1 MKGII
6 FDFNGTLFWDSQL
19 HYDAWRIFSEKLR
32 GYPFTD
38 DEMRKYMFGRTNK
51 DIITYCT
58 GEVPSDETVKKLAYE
73 KESLYRAQCLQDS
86 EHFKL
91 APGAV
96 EFLDWLVENNISR
109 TIATMS
115 EWQNVEFYIKE
126 FKLERWFD
134 LNKIVYSN
142 GLIKGKPD
150 PEIYNIACSNLNLN
164 PEDCIVVEDAL
175 SGLESAKNAQIGMII
190 AIASLENPSL
200 YEQLG
205 YVDRIIYNFNEFD
218 RTLFDDNYS
227 QKNRQEL
234 FVNKL

>member
-1 MKGII
+1 MGEFMKGII

-19 HYDAWRIFSEKLR
+19 HYDAWRMFSEKLR

-58 GEVPSDETVKKLAYE
+58 GKVPSDDVVEKLAYE
-73 KESLYRAQCLQDS
+73 KESLYREQCLKDK

-96 EFLDWLVENNISR
+96 EFLDWLTENDIPR

-126 FKLERWFD
+126 FNLARWFD
-134 LNKIVYSN
+134 LDKIVYSN
-142 GLIKGKPD
+142 GKIKGKPD
-150 PEIYNIACSNLNLN
+150 PEIYQIACRNLGLP
-164 PEDCIVVEDAL
+164 PEDCIVIEDAV
-175 SGLESAKNAQIGMII
+175 SGIESAHRAGIGKII
-190 AIASLENPSL
+190 AIASLESHEL
-200 YEQLG
+200 YKQFDYL
-205 YVDRIIYNFNEFD
+205 YQIVDRFEEID
-218 RTLFDDNYS
+218 KSLFGG
-227 QKNRQEL
+227 K
-234 FVNKL
+234 

>member
-19 HYDAWRIFSEKLR
+19 HYDAWRSFSEKLR

-51 DIITYCT
+51 DIIEYCT
-58 GEVPSDETVKKLAYE
+58 GKTPSDDTVRKLANE
-73 KESLYRAQCLQDS
+73 KESLYREQCLKDK

-96 EFLDWLVENNISR
+96 EFLDWLVENNIPR

-134 LNKIVYSN
+134 LDKIVYSN
-142 GLIKGKPD
+142 GKIKGKPD
-150 PEIYNIACSNLNLN
+150 PEIYQIACSNLNLN
-164 PEDCIVVEDAL
+164 PKDCIVIEDAL
-175 SGLESAKNAQIGMII
+175 SGLESAYNANVGKII
-190 AIASLENPSL
+190 AIASLESHSL
-200 YEQLG
+200 YEPLS
-205 YVDRIIYNFNEFD
+205 YVYQIIDDFYQFDKLLFN
-218 RTLFDDNYS
+218 T
-227 QKNRQEL
+227 
-234 FVNKL
+234 

>member
-19 HYDAWRIFSEKLR
+19 HYDAWRSFSEKLR

-51 DIITYCT
+51 DIIEYCT
-58 GEVPSDETVKKLAYE
+58 GKTPSDDTVRRLAYE
-73 KESLYRAQCLQDS
+73 KESLYREQCLMDK

-96 EFLDWLVENNISR
+96 EFLDWLVENNIPR

-134 LNKIVYSN
+134 LDKIVYSN
-142 GLIKGKPD
+142 GKIKGKPD
-150 PEIYNIACSNLNLN
+150 PEIYQIACSNLNLN
-164 PEDCIVVEDAL
+164 PKDCIVIEDAL
-175 SGLESAKNAQIGMII
+175 SGLEAAYNANVGKII
-190 AIASLENPSL
+190 AIASLESHSL
-200 YEQLG
+200 YEPLS
-205 YVDRIIYNFNEFD
+205 YVYQIIDDFYQFDKLLFN
-218 RTLFDDNYS
+218 T
-227 QKNRQEL
+227 
-234 FVNKL
+234 

>member
-19 HYDAWRIFSEKLR
+19 HYDAWRMFSEKLR

-58 GEVPSDETVKKLAYE
+58 GKVPSDDVVEKLAYE
-73 KESLYRAQCLQDS
+73 KESLYREQCLKDK

-91 APGAV
+91 ASGAV
-96 EFLDWLVENNISR
+96 EFLDWLTENDVPR

-126 FKLERWFD
+126 FNLARWFD
-134 LNKIVYSN
+134 LDKIVYSN
-142 GLIKGKPD
+142 GKIKGKPD
-150 PEIYNIACSNLNLN
+150 PEIYQIACRNLSLP
-164 PEDCIVVEDAL
+164 PEDCIVVEDAV
-175 SGLESAKNAQIGMII
+175 SGIESAHRAGIGKII
-190 AIASLENPSL
+190 AIASLESHEL
-200 YEQLG
+200 YKQFDYL
-205 YVDRIIYNFNEFD
+205 YQIVDRFEEID
-218 RTLFDDNYS
+218 KSLFGG
-227 QKNRQEL
+227 K
-234 FVNKL
+234 

>member
-1 MKGII
+1 MGGFMKGII

-19 HYDAWRIFSEKLR
+19 HYDAWRMFSEKLR

-58 GEVPSDETVKKLAYE
+58 GKVPSDDVVEKLAYE
-73 KESLYRAQCLQDS
+73 KESLYREQCLKDK

-96 EFLDWLVENNISR
+96 EFLDWLTENDIPR

-126 FKLERWFD
+126 FNLARWFD
-134 LNKIVYSN
+134 LDKIVYSN
-142 GLIKGKPD
+142 GKIKGKPD
-150 PEIYNIACSNLNLN
+150 PEIYQIACRNLGLP
-164 PEDCIVVEDAL
+164 PEDCIVIEDAV
-175 SGLESAKNAQIGMII
+175 SGIESAHRAGIGKII
-190 AIASLENPSL
+190 AIASLESHEL
-200 YEQLG
+200 YKQFDYL
-205 YVDRIIYNFNEFD
+205 YQIVDRFEEID
-218 RTLFDDNYS
+218 KSLFGG
-227 QKNRQEL
+227 K
-234 FVNKL
+234 

>member
-19 HYDAWRIFSEKLR
+19 HYDAWRMFSEKLR

-58 GEVPSDETVKKLAYE
+58 GKVPSDDVVEKLAYE
-73 KESLYRAQCLQDS
+73 KESLYREQCLKDK

-96 EFLDWLVENNISR
+96 EFLDWLTENDIPR

-126 FKLERWFD
+126 FNLARWFD
-134 LNKIVYSN
+134 LDRIVYSN
-142 GLIKGKPD
+142 GKIKGKPD
-150 PEIYNIACSNLNLN
+150 PEIYQIACRNLGLP
-164 PEDCIVVEDAL
+164 PEDCIVIEDAV
-175 SGLESAKNAQIGMII
+175 SGIESAHRAGIVKII
-190 AIASLENPSL
+190 AIASLESHEL
-200 YEQLG
+200 YKQFDYL
-205 YVDRIIYNFNEFD
+205 YQIVDRFEEVD
-218 RTLFDDNYS
+218 KSLFGG
-227 QKNRQEL
+227 K
-234 FVNKL
+234 

>member
-1 MKGII
+1 MGEFMKGII

-19 HYDAWRIFSEKLR
+19 HYDAWRMFSEKLR

-58 GEVPSDETVKKLAYE
+58 GKVPSDDIVEKLAYE
-73 KESLYRAQCLQDS
+73 KESLYREQCLKDK

-96 EFLDWLVENNISR
+96 EFLDWLTENDIPR

-115 EWQNVEFYIKE
+115 EWQNVEFYIRE

-134 LNKIVYSN
+134 LDKIVYSN
-142 GLIKGKPD
+142 GKIKGKPD
-150 PEIYNIACSNLNLN
+150 PEIYQIACRNLGLV
-164 PEDCIVVEDAL
+164 PKDCIVIEDAV
-175 SGLESAKNAQIGMII
+175 SGIESAHRAGVGKII
-190 AIASLENPSL
+190 AIASLESHEL
-200 YEQLG
+200 YKQFG
-205 YVDRIIYNFNEFD
+205 YLYQIIDRFEEID
-218 RTLFDDNYS
+218 KLLF
-227 QKNRQEL
+227 RG
-234 FVNKL
+234 